1 MQKISLFFRG
11 GTFIAIFAQL
21 RFSYARALFSTF
33 ELFVFRFGEGEERE
47 AAKKERKL
55 L

>member
-1 MQKISLFFRG
+1 MQKISLFLAG
-11 GTFIAIFAQL
+11 DTVIAICAQL
-21 RFSYARALFSTF
+21 RFSYARALFSIF
-33 ELFVFRFGEGEERE
+33 ELFNFRFGEGEERE